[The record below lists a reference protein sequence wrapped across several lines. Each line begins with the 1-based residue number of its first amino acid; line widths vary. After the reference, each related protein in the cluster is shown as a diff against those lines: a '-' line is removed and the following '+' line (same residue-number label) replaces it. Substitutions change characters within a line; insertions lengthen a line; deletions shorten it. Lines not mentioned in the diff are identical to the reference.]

1 MCWLS
6 IRVVMRARHRLLR
19 TVKALM
25 DKDVPPPGVETAHQR
40 VRSAAVVL
48 PPDRPFVEAA
58 KDALIVQA
66 GVAHASV

>member
-1 MCWLS
+1 
-6 IRVVMRARHRLLR
+6 
-19 TVKALM
+19 
-25 DKDVPPPGVETAHQR
+25 

-58 KDALIVQA
+58 KDALMVQE

>member
-1 MCWLS
+1 M
-6 IRVVMRARHRLLR
+6 ARHRLVR
-19 TVKALM
+19 AVKALM
-25 DKDVPPPGVETAHQR
+25 DKDTIPPGAETVHQR

-58 KDALIVQA
+58 KDALTVQA